1 MTNHTIGAFIASK
14 TVGDLVKELKPRSDL
29 VNVPSSETL
38 ESVFDILLANDILSV
53 PVYKEDSKPKE
64 YLGFVSVLD
73 LVRLVADSVRLSD
86 IVGNFRDVSRPMLI
100 SNKFLFFGGQQ
111 QHTLETLQSN
121 PDFLLQPVSLALG
134 KMGKGQ
140 SEMSVKAT
148 DPLSSML
155 GRLSHDLIH
164 RVLVWSDQQD
174 EPVVISQR
182 DLLCYFHAHN
192 HELGKILD
200 TSASSLTMAALG
212 DHQVTLQ
219 TINFRHTAWEAF
231 HRIASL
237 TPWSAIAVIDD
248 AGFLVTEIS
257 AADLRGLN
265 RARIQDLDRPIV
277 TFLKGSHGEDGILPL
292 TCHVR
297 FTLQQVMAALVLGQA
312 HRIWLCDADDRV
324 EGVVTLSDVLTAFN
338 NSSGVNGL
346 SQ

>member
-1 MTNHTIGAFIASK
+1 M
-14 TVGDLVKELKPRSDL
+14 
-29 VNVPSSETL
+29 
-38 ESVFDILLANDILSV
+38 
-53 PVYKEDSKPKE
+53 
-64 YLGFVSVLD
+64 
-73 LVRLVADSVRLSD
+73 
-86 IVGNFRDVSRPMLI
+86 
-100 SNKFLFFGGQQ
+100 
-111 QHTLETLQSN
+111 ETLQSN
-121 PDFLLQPVSLALG
+121 RDFLLQPVSLALG

-140 SEMSVKAT
+140 SEMSVKAA

-324 EGVVTLSDVLTAFN
+324 KGVVTLSDVLTAFN